1 MEIHGGPGKRKRRKP
16 EDPEWLM
23 FLSDSEKEEERRKQ
37 WLDASLADTG
47 LPVRIVNTL
56 EDNGILTVGDLCTQP
71 VSRLEAIANLGEV
84 TIKKCRRL
92 LDDLKLPNKL
102 HQK

>member
-23 FLSDSEKEEERRKQ
+23 FLSDSEKEEERRKH
-37 WLDASLADTG
+37 WLGASLADTG
-47 LPVRIVNTL
+47 CLKGIVNTL

-84 TIKKCRRL
+84 T
-92 LDDLKLPNKL
+92 NQEV
-102 HQK
+102 QKAF